1 MAMSYQRKVNEFDTL
16 LSDYSRDSDHLES
29 QLSILQLDLSTEDTF
44 IQLEND
50 RSEVYKEQIQAAKD
64 KVKFFQGQRD
74 TKDTAG
80 EEIYNNL
87 RDHISVQEERIK
99 AVSDEVTPI
108 KSGMLADANQNRAE
122 RVQEL

>member
-50 RSEVYKEQIQAAKD
+50 RSEVYKLSLI
-64 KVKFFQGQRD
+64 
-74 TKDTAG
+74 
-80 EEIYNNL
+80 
-87 RDHISVQEERIK
+87 HS
-99 AVSDEVTPI
+99 
-108 KSGMLADANQNRAE
+108 
-122 RVQEL
+122 